1 MKVLISFFFLLFLFV
16 ATFAQKGTLSVS
28 FKSEDN
34 VAIEHGKIK
43 IKTPSSYQL
52 NFETDVNG
60 FFQMD
65 FESGLYTLY
74 FDKKMFKDTFQF
86 KISPFKTNNLQIV
99 LKNLNVNK
107 EQKKS
112 SPKRTTEHVFKK
124 SKSDLRKKEK
134 FIRYESSDD
143 FEIMASEFLS
153 ASDMKEAG
161 KIQDYSA
168 TKRSKTRITEEIS
181 ASTLTAGELNDFSK
195 WELWTDIE
203 STDLENHYKTWN
215 IYPQYRFCVQ
225 VKNHENYPVINASIK
240 LYNGDEIIFESRT
253 DNTGKGELW
262 ADLFKNKT
270 KTNYQILISKNEVD
284 HWIKKPLLFSKGINF
299 ATISANCTS
308 SKNLD
313 IAFIVDAT
321 GSMGDEIIYLQ
332 SELLDIIDRIK
343 NQNKTLNI
351 QTGSVF
357 YRDHTDAYLTKISPM
372 TSDVSKTSEFIKN
385 QFAAGGGDGPEAVDE
400 ALWVTSEFL
409 NWRNETRA
417 KIAFL
422 ILDAP
427 PHQNQSE
434 LDKIEK
440 AVKLAS
446 KKGIRII
453 PIVGSGINK
462 STEYLMRSI
471 ALATNGT
478 YTFLTDDSGI
488 GNAHL
493 KPTTDDYQVEKL
505 NDLIVRLIT
514 QYTKVSECDK
524 SFYKNTAIVDSTIEA
539 KGQIG
544 INIYLYPNPTKGI
557 LNIKSDLPIN
567 ELYISDLSG
576 KSIAMLSGNSNTFW
590 KYNLSN
596 YPTGLYLI
604 RYYDQNKDKWYSKKF
619 ILIK

>member
-1 MKVLISFFFLLFLFV
+1 
-16 ATFAQKGTLSVS
+16 
-28 FKSEDN
+28 
-34 VAIEHGKIK
+34 
-43 IKTPSSYQL
+43 
-52 NFETDVNG
+52 
-60 FFQMD
+60 
-65 FESGLYTLY
+65 
-74 FDKKMFKDTFQF
+74 
-86 KISPFKTNNLQIV
+86 
-99 LKNLNVNK
+99 
-107 EQKKS
+107 
-112 SPKRTTEHVFKK
+112 
-124 SKSDLRKKEK
+124 
-134 FIRYESSDD
+134 
-143 FEIMASEFLS
+143 
-153 ASDMKEAG
+153 
-161 KIQDYSA
+161 
-168 TKRSKTRITEEIS
+168 
-181 ASTLTAGELNDFSK
+181 
-195 WELWTDIE
+195 
-203 STDLENHYKTWN
+203 
-215 IYPQYRFCVQ
+215 
-225 VKNHENYPVINASIK
+225 
-240 LYNGDEIIFESRT
+240 
-253 DNTGKGELW
+253 
-262 ADLFKNKT
+262 
-270 KTNYQILISKNEVD
+270 
-284 HWIKKPLLFSKGINF
+284 
-299 ATISANCTS
+299 
-308 SKNLD
+308 
-313 IAFIVDAT
+313 
-321 GSMGDEIIYLQ
+321 
-332 SELLDIIDRIK
+332 
-343 NQNKTLNI
+343 
-351 QTGSVF
+351 
-357 YRDHTDAYLTKISPM
+357 M

-514 QYTKVSECDK
+514 QYTKVSECNK
-524 SFYKNTAIVDSTIEA
+524 TFYKNTAIIDSAIEA

-604 RYYDQNKDKWYSKKF
+604 RYYDQNKDKWHSKKF

>member
-1 MKVLISFFFLLFLFV
+1 MKVLINFFFLLFFFV

-34 VAIEHGKIK
+34 VAVEHGKIK

-99 LKNLNVNK
+99 LHNLNVNK

-112 SPKRTTEHVFKK
+112 SPKRTTEHIFKK
-124 SKSDLRKKEK
+124 SKSDFRKKEK
-134 FIRYESSDD
+134 FIRSESSDD

-203 STDLENHYKTWN
+203 STDLESHYKTWN
-215 IYPQYRFCVQ
+215 IYPHYRFCVQ

-308 SKNLD
+308 SKNVD

-321 GSMGDEIIYLQ
+321 GSMGDEIKYLQ
-332 SELLDIIDRIK
+332 SELLDVIDRIK

-357 YRDHTDAYLTKISPM
+357 YRDHTDAYLTKMSPM

-514 QYTKVSECDK
+514 QYTKVSECNK
-524 SFYKNTAIVDSTIEA
+524 TFYKNTAIIDSAIEA

-604 RYYDQNKDKWYSKKF
+604 RYYDQNKDKWHSKKF